1 VILDFEVAD
10 VDAEYARLQESVS
23 DWVMLPKSCLGA
35 PALSYFAIRTEISS
49 ICSRIRDGAFG
60 GGASCQGPNAGGPE
74 RQLAKLD
81 ELSARANVET
91 DRIEALN
98 RRVVVAGRVTA
109 ALLLISAAAL
119 AAARFL

>member
-1 VILDFEVAD
+1 MSGVE
-10 VDAEYARLQESVS
+10 R
-23 DWVMLPKSCLGA
+23 W
-35 PALSYFAIRTEISS
+35 
-49 ICSRIRDGAFG
+49 
-60 GGASCQGPNAGGPE
+60 GPE

-81 ELSARANVET
+81 ELSARANVEA

-109 ALLLISAAAL
+109 ALLLISGAAM